1 MKITANAKV
10 YELSENTAVAEFI
23 RSTGV
28 EPSRCVVELNGR
40 ALRFEMFKDLI
51 LREGDVLEIM
61 NVVAGG

>member
-10 YELSENTAVAEFI
+10 YELSENTSIAEFI
-23 RSTGV
+23 LSTGSN
-28 EPSRCVVELNGR
+28 PSRCVVELNGR
-40 ALRFEMFKDLI
+40 ALRFEMLKDLI